1 MEKFKHLILLFS
13 IVFLF
18 TGCVGSVLLAGSV
31 VSAASTTQEVDEE
44 YDGDLIEY
52 IDDKLDA
59 LNRYLKKKSSN

>member
-1 MEKFKHLILLFS
+1 MAS